1 MKHEVLIGL
10 AKLLE
15 KQAKL
20 VRDGVEAGEYDLD
33 TVVHLHVSGVL
44 EVGEDTSVVPT
55 HKIPWKTV
63 FALFLHHAG
72 ITREGAMDKLVLAM
86 QQALTTGDDAAEL
99 LAALAPLEEA
109 ESLVQAGLEALPK
122 EPRRGSVVV
131 KDLSCEE
138 VRPAR
143 KKAA

>member
-1 MKHEVLIGL
+1 MKHEVLLGL
-10 AKLLE
+10 SKLLE
-15 KQAKL
+15 KEAKR

-44 EVGEDTSVVPT
+44 EVGEDTSATPT

-72 ITREGAMDKLVLAM
+72 ITRELAMDKLVLAM
-86 QQALTTGDDAAEL
+86 QEALKTGDDAAEL

-109 ESLVQAGLEALPK
+109 ESLVQAGLQELPK
-122 EPRRGSVVV
+122 EPRRGAVVV
-131 KDLSCEE
+131 KDLSYEE
-138 VRPAR
+138 VKPRR
-143 KKAA
+143 KAA